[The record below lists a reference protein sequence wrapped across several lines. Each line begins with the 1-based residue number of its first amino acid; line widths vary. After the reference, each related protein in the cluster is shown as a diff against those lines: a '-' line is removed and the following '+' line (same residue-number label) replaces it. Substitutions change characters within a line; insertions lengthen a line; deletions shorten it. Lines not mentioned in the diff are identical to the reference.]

1 VTTFFPLPALPLA
14 LAALLALPL
23 HTTDAQ
29 SGRRELV
36 GVVRDPAGAA
46 LQGVVIEI
54 AGVTARTNA
63 SGLFQ
68 LFTADID
75 TATIVIRHVGF
86 TPIEALIST
95 RNRQWDTV
103 MVQMERT
110 GQRLEEVEVSE
121 TRYRPGS
128 GLAGFEERRA
138 VGNGIFVTR
147 QEILD
152 RNTARLSDVLRL
164 KRGVNVVGERVRF
177 VSSSA
182 GTRAFCIP
190 EVWIDGVRARG
201 MEVSD
206 IPATTVE
213 AIELYSSFSS
223 VPSAFMQSNAT
234 GPRCGTIVVW
244 TRQPGSQGR

>member
-1 VTTFFPLPALPLA
+1 MTKPSPLPALALA

-36 GVVRDPAGAA
+36 GIIRDPAGAA

-110 GQRLEEVEVSE
+110 GQRLDEVEVSE
-121 TRYRPGS
+121 TRNRRAFGIE
-128 GLAGFEERRA
+128 GFEERRA
-138 VGNGIFVTR
+138 VGNGIFITR
-147 QEILD
+147 QEIVD
-152 RNTARLSDVLRL
+152 RNSGRLSDVLRL
-164 KRGVNVVGERVRF
+164 KRGVQVVGERVRF
-177 VSSSA
+177 VASSA
-182 GTRAFCIP
+182 GTRALCQP
-190 EVWIDGVRARG
+190 EIWLDGTRARG

-206 IPATTVE
+206 IPPNTVE
-213 AIELYSSFSS
+213 GIELYSSFSS
-223 VPSAFMQSNAT
+223 VPSAFMQSNSV

-244 TRQPGSQGR
+244 TRQGNAQGR